1 VEYRRKM
8 RLLKVK
14 MLDNSVKSIMAD
26 DSQVVSNLMVLICQK
41 IGITSHDEY
50 SLIWDKPEDESEKPG
65 KENKYG
71 TLNSRTLTL
80 RGKKG
85 ADTDEV
91 VDPKMIEMRQ
101 ALQTEDGGIFF
112 ELAHFFISKN
122 FSYTF
127 VMLMI
132 L

>member
-1 VEYRRKM
+1 MEYRRKM

-101 ALQTEDGGIFF
+101 ALQTEDGGKYFWNLLI
-112 ELAHFFISKN
+112 
-122 FSYTF
+122 FSYQRIFHTH
-127 VMLMI
+127 LSC
-132 L
+132 

>member
-1 VEYRRKM
+1 MEYRRKM

-101 ALQTEDGGIFF
+101 ALQTEDGGISFLNLLIFPYQRFF
-112 ELAHFFISKN
+112 HTHLS
-122 FSYTF
+122 
-127 VMLMI
+127 
-132 L
+132 

>member
-1 VEYRRKM
+1 M
-8 RLLKVK
+8 T
-14 MLDNSVKSIMAD
+14 
-26 DSQVVSNLMVLICQK
+26 Q
-41 IGITSHDEY
+41 
-50 SLIWDKPEDESEKPG
+50 

-101 ALQTEDGGIFF
+101 ALQTEDGGIIFLNLLIFPYQRFF
-112 ELAHFFISKN
+112 HTHLS
-122 FSYTF
+122 
-127 VMLMI
+127 
-132 L
+132 

>member
-1 VEYRRKM
+1 
-8 RLLKVK
+8 
-14 MLDNSVKSIMAD
+14 MAD

-101 ALQTEDGGIFF
+101 ALQTEDGGIFRVHIF
-112 ELAHFFISKN
+112 SEGHKILRNLHYRFDRYYIGQIYGGDFSKN
-122 FSYTF
+122 LWPSQN
-127 VMLMI
+127 I
-132 L
+132 

>member
-1 VEYRRKM
+1 MEYRRKM

-65 KENKYG
+65 KVPFIYYVSTFIAQN
-71 TLNSRTLTL
+71 LILWPNS
-80 RGKKG
+80 
-85 ADTDEV
+85 
-91 VDPKMIEMRQ
+91 
-101 ALQTEDGGIFF
+101 
-112 ELAHFFISKN
+112 S
-122 FSYTF
+122 
-127 VMLMI
+127 
-132 L
+132 

>member
-1 VEYRRKM
+1 M

-101 ALQTEDGGIFF
+101 ALQTEDGGIFKVYIF
-112 ELAHFFISKN
+112 WEGHKIFRNLPL
-122 FSYTF
+122 TF
-127 VMLMI
+127 DSI
-132 L
+132 Y

>member
-1 VEYRRKM
+1 MEYRRKM
-8 RLLKVK
+8 RLLKVR

-50 SLIWDKPEDESEKPG
+50 SLIWDKKPEEEQEKPG

-80 RGKKG
+80 RGKKVQDG
-85 ADTDEV
+85 DEV
-91 VDPKMIEMRQ
+91 VDDKMV
-101 ALQTEDGGIFF
+101 ALRAQLNTEDGGKFRSLL
-112 ELAHFFISKN
+112 ENLEVVVTSN
-122 FSYTF
+122 
-127 VMLMI
+127 M
-132 L
+132 